1 MLDVLTGI
9 EPVEIAV
16 PAVDLESSV
25 PGTATPVTTEPPIPE
40 TSRTSTTAD
49 PAVAVAPSQ
58 PEGPQSEETPQNLTE
73 DEPPSTDLPP
83 TIEEPPQVE
92 DPPAPPVEITVEP
105 AAEEPTE
112 DQPTAEQAEGL
123 DGEAQPEEDLTQK
136 TFVTQPQ
143 RGQFAV
149 FSCTHARHP
158 TFPAEKN
165 LNIFKF

>member
-1 MLDVLTGI
+1 MNDKLFHNFVLFNVLTGI

-49 PAVAVAPSQ
+49 PAVAAAPSQ
-58 PEGPQSEETPQNLTE
+58 PEGPQTEETHQNSTA
-73 DEPPSTDLPP
+73 DEAPSTDLPP
-83 TIEEPPQVE
+83 TIEEPPQAE
-92 DPPAPPVEITVEP
+92 DPPVPPVEITVDP
-105 AAEEPTE
+105 AAEEPQQEPAEEPTVEQTE
-112 DQPTAEQAEGL
+112 GF

-149 FSCTHARHP
+149 FLTRTHA
-158 TFPAEKN
+158 
-165 LNIFKF
+165 